1 MIKIIYLTILKPSI
15 PGLFFCLALFLD
27 GCGCVQYTVESLMP
41 DAWGIS
47 TLEAEGLNPEPII
60 KATNRMQDQDY
71 KNIHSLLIVRNRK
84 LVYEEYFAGIDGR
97 RGVVGFDKNTLHDLR
112 SVSKSITSTLI
123 GIAIDR
129 GYIKSVDVP
138 VFQFFPEYAKHL
150 TDEKSRI
157 TLKHLLTMTAGF
169 EWDQSGAHQSEPDSM
184 NSEAQMEN
192 SSDFIKYVLAKEM
205 SDEPGERFNYNSGC
219 TILLAGVIKNVS
231 GMHADQF
238 ADKYLFRP
246 LEIERHDWW
255 RTANGLPQTH
265 AGLRLRPRD
274 MAKIGQLYLDQGRWK
289 GRQIVPATW
298 VGESTK
304 PHYENDRYGFGWW
317 LDNFSVHGRV
327 IKSHVAKGNGGQFIF
342 VIPDIQMVIVFTG
355 GNYGSS
361 IANQAFKIV
370 SKYVLPAV
378 EESSTGPNQGAP

>member
-1 MIKIIYLTILKPSI
+1 MTDLTILRLSI
-15 PGLFFCLALFLD
+15 PGLFLCFALLLD
-27 GCGCVQYTVESLMP
+27 GCGWMQYTVESLMP
-41 DAWGIS
+41 DVWEVS

-60 KATNRMQDQDY
+60 ETANRIQDQDY
-71 KNIHSLLIVRNRK
+71 KNIHSLLIVRNGK
-84 LVYEEYFAGIDGR
+84 LVYERYFAGIDGH
-97 RGVVGFDKNTLHDLR
+97 RGSVEFDKNTLHDLR

-129 GYIKSVDVP
+129 GYIESVDVP
-138 VFQFFPEYAKHL
+138 IFQFFPEYADHL
-150 TDEKSRI
+150 TGGKNRI

-192 SSDFIKYVLAKEM
+192 SSDFIKYVLSKEM
-205 SDEPGERFNYNSGC
+205 SDEPGKRFNYNSGC
-219 TILLAGVIKNVS
+219 TILLAGVIKHVS
-231 GMHADQF
+231 GMHADEF

-246 LEIERHDWW
+246 LEINHRDWW
-255 RTANGLPQTH
+255 RTADGLPQTH

-298 VGESTK
+298 VSESMQ

-317 LDNFSVHGRV
+317 LDNFSVHNRDV
-327 IKSHVAKGNGGQFIF
+327 KSHVAAGNGGQFIF
-342 VIPDIQMVIVFTG
+342 VIPDTQMVIVFTG
-355 GNYGSS
+355 GNYGAF
-361 IANQAFKIV
+361 IANQTFKIV
-370 SKYVLPAV
+370 SEYVLPAV
-378 EESSTGPNQGAP
+378 EEASIGPNRGAP